1 MTLYGTFPL
10 LVPGSTESTSVYGL
24 KKTSGTI
31 LFKAGEEASALSLAE
46 QSGSVFPD
54 PQIRTTDI
62 GLLEMSFDAYT
73 ETADT
78 DTGVTSGVFGT
89 EVLNLSKSFESTITQ
104 AVGNNPPA
112 PITYNWT
119 ITEIWIADSFTG
131 RKVVEA
137 RFGSVSFTVSEKL
150 LNKRLLKRIITGK
163 LPTGGAGTRTL
174 SITWTSQVSSVTRR
188 NFGSF
193 DEVDIVSSLKAEIA

>member
-10 LVPGSTESTSVYGL
+10 LVPGSTESQSVYGL

-31 LFKAGEEASALSLAE
+31 LFKPGEEGAALTLAE
-46 QSGSVFPD
+46 QNGSVFPD
-54 PQIRTTDI
+54 PQVRTTDM

-73 ETADT
+73 
-78 DTGVTSGVFGT
+78 DTGVTSGIFGT

-119 ITEIWIADSFTG
+119 VTEIWIADSFTE
-131 RKVVEA
+131 RKVLA
-137 RFGSVSFTVSEKL
+137 ATLGSVFLTVSQNS
-150 LNKRLLKRIITGK
+150 LNKRMLKRITTGK
-163 LPTGGAGTRTL
+163 RPSGGASSL
-174 SITWTSQVSSVTRR
+174 SITWATQVSNVTRR

-193 DEVDIVSSLKAEIA
+193 DEVDIVSSLKAEIV

>member
-10 LVPGSTESTSVYGL
+10 LVPGSTESQSVYGL
-24 KKTSGTI
+24 KKISGTI
-31 LFKAGEEASALSLAE
+31 LFKAGEEAAALTLAE
-46 QSGSVFPD
+46 ESGSVFPD
-54 PQIRTTDI
+54 PQVRTTDM

-73 ETADT
+73 
-78 DTGVTSGVFGT
+78 DTGATSGVFGT

-119 ITEIWIADSFTG
+119 VTEIWIADSFTE
-131 RKVVEA
+131 RKVLA
-137 RFGSVSFTVSEKL
+137 ATLGSVFLTVSQNS
-150 LNKRLLKRIITGK
+150 LNRRMLKRITTGK
-163 LPTGGAGTRTL
+163 RPSGGASSL
-174 SITWTSQVSSVTRR
+174 SITWATQVSSVTRR

-193 DEVDIVSSLKAEIA
+193 DEVDIVSSLKAEIV

>member
-10 LVPGSTESTSVYGL
+10 LVPGSTESQSVYGL

-31 LFKAGEEASALSLAE
+31 LFKAGEEAAALTLAE
-46 QSGSVFPD
+46 ESGSVFPD
-54 PQIRTTDI
+54 PQVRTTDM
-62 GLLEMSFDAYT
+62 GLLEMSFDAYI
-73 ETADT
+73 
-78 DTGVTSGVFGT
+78 DTGATLGVFGT

-119 ITEIWIADSFTG
+119 ITEIWIADSFTE
-131 RKVVEA
+131 RKVLA
-137 RFGSVSFTVSEKL
+137 ATLGSVFLTVSQNS
-150 LNKRLLKRIITGK
+150 LNKRMLKRITTGK
-163 LPTGGAGTRTL
+163 RPSSGANSL
-174 SITWTSQVSSVTRR
+174 SITWATQVSSVTRR

-193 DEVDIVSSLKAEIA
+193 DEVDIVSSLSATIA

>member
-10 LVPGSTESTSVYGL
+10 LVPGSTESQSVYGL

-31 LFKAGEEASALSLAE
+31 LFKAGEEAAALTLAE
-46 QSGSVFPD
+46 ESGSVFPD
-54 PQIRTTDI
+54 PQVRTTDM

-73 ETADT
+73 
-78 DTGVTSGVFGT
+78 DTGATLGVFGT

-119 ITEIWIADSFTG
+119 ITEIWMADSFTE
-131 RKVVEA
+131 RKVLA
-137 RFGSVSFTVSEKL
+137 ATLGSVFLTVSQNS
-150 LNKRLLKRIITGK
+150 LNKRMLKRITTGK
-163 LPTGGAGTRTL
+163 RPSSGANSL
-174 SITWTSQVSSVTRR
+174 SITWATQVSSVTRR

-193 DEVDIVSSLKAEIA
+193 DEVDIVSSLSATIA

>member
-10 LVPGSTESTSVYGL
+10 LVPGSTESQSVYGL

-31 LFKAGEEASALSLAE
+31 LFKAGEEGSALALAE
-46 QSGSVFPD
+46 ESGSVFPD
-54 PQIRTTDI
+54 PQVRTTDM

-73 ETADT
+73 
-78 DTGVTSGVFGT
+78 DTGSTSGVFGT

-119 ITEIWIADSFTG
+119 VTEIWIADSFTE
-131 RKVVEA
+131 RKVLA
-137 RFGSVSFTVSEKL
+137 ATLGSVFLTVSQNS
-150 LNKRLLKRIITGK
+150 LNKRMLKRITTGK
-163 LPTGGAGTRTL
+163 RPSGGASSL
-174 SITWTSQVSSVTRR
+174 SITWATQVSSVTRR
-188 NFGSF
+188 NFGTF
-193 DEVDIVSSLKAEIA
+193 DEVDIVSSLKAEIV

>member
-1 MTLYGTFPL
+1 MTIYGTFPL

-31 LFKAGEEASALSLAE
+31 LFKAGEEGAALTLAE

-54 PQIRTTDI
+54 PQVRTTDM
-62 GLLEMSFDAYT
+62 GLLEMSFDAYM
-73 ETADT
+73 
-78 DTGVTSGVFGT
+78 DTGATSGVFGT
-89 EVLNLSKSFESTITQ
+89 EVLNLSKSFESTQ

-119 ITEIWIADSFTG
+119 ITEIWLADSFTE
-131 RKVVEA
+131 RKVLA
-137 RFGSVSFTVSEKL
+137 ATLGSVFLIVSQNS
-150 LNKRLLKRIITGK
+150 LNKRRLKRIITGK
-163 LPTGGAGTRTL
+163 RPSGGVNDL

>member
-1 MTLYGTFPL
+1 MTLYGTFPI
-10 LVPGSTESTSVYGL
+10 LVPGSTESQSVYGL

-54 PQIRTTDI
+54 PQVRTTDM

-73 ETADT
+73 
-78 DTGVTSGVFGT
+78 DTGATSGVFGT
-89 EVLNLSKSFESTITQ
+89 EVLNLSKSFESTITE

-119 ITEIWIADSFTG
+119 VTEIWIADSFTE
-131 RKVVEA
+131 RKVLA
-137 RFGSVSFTVSEKL
+137 ATLGSVFLTVSQNS
-150 LNKRLLKRIITGK
+150 LNKRMLKRVITGK
-163 LPTGGAGTRTL
+163 RPSSGASSL

-193 DEVDIVSSLKAEIA
+193 DEVDIVSSLSATIV

>member
-31 LFKAGEEASALSLAE
+31 LFKPGQEGEALALAE
-46 QSGSVFPD
+46 ESGSVFPD
-54 PQIRTTDI
+54 PQVRTTDM

-73 ETADT
+73 
-78 DTGVTSGVFGT
+78 DTGATSGVFGT
-89 EVLNLSKSFESTITQ
+89 EVLNLSKSFESTITE

-119 ITEIWIADSFTG
+119 VTEIWIADSFTE
-131 RKVVEA
+131 RKVLA
-137 RFGSVSFTVSEKL
+137 ATLGSVFLTVSQNS
-150 LNKRLLKRIITGK
+150 LNKRMLKRVITGK
-163 LPTGGAGTRTL
+163 RPIGTITASSL
-174 SITWTSQVSSVTRR
+174 TITWTSQVSSVTRR

-193 DEVDIVSSLKAEIA
+193 DEVDIVTSLAATIE

>member
-31 LFKAGEEASALSLAE
+31 LFKPGQEGEALALAE
-46 QSGSVFPD
+46 ESGSVFPD
-54 PQIRTTDI
+54 PQIRTTDM

-73 ETADT
+73 
-78 DTGVTSGVFGT
+78 DTGATSGVFGT
-89 EVLNLSKSFESTITQ
+89 EVLNLSKSFESTITE

-119 ITEIWIADSFTG
+119 VTEIWIADSFTE
-131 RKVVEA
+131 RKVLA
-137 RFGSVSFTVSEKL
+137 ATLGSVFLTVSQNS
-150 LNKRLLKRIITGK
+150 LNKRMLKRVITGK
-163 LPTGGAGTRTL
+163 RPIGTITASSL
-174 SITWTSQVSSVTRR
+174 TITWTSQVSSVTRR

-193 DEVDIVSSLKAEIA
+193 DEVDIVTSLAATIE

>member
-10 LVPGSTESTSVYGL
+10 LVPGSTESQSVYGL

-31 LFKAGEEASALSLAE
+31 LFKPGDEGAALTLAE

-54 PQIRTTDI
+54 TQVRTTDM

-73 ETADT
+73 
-78 DTGVTSGVFGT
+78 DTGSTSGVFGT

-119 ITEIWIADSFTG
+119 VTEIWVADSFTE
-131 RKVVEA
+131 RKVLSA
-137 RFGSVSFTVSEKL
+137 TLGSVFLTVSPKSL
-150 LNKRLLKRIITGK
+150 DKRMLKRITTGK
-163 LPTGGAGTRTL
+163 RPSSGASSL

-188 NFGSF
+188 NFGGF
-193 DEVDIVSSLKAEIA
+193 DEVDIVSSLSATIA

>member
-1 MTLYGTFPL
+1 MTIYGTFPL

-31 LFKAGEEASALSLAE
+31 LFKAGEEGAALTLAE

-54 PQIRTTDI
+54 PQVRTTDM
-62 GLLEMSFDAYT
+62 GLLEMSFDAYM
-73 ETADT
+73 
-78 DTGVTSGVFGT
+78 DTGATSGVFGT

-119 ITEIWIADSFTG
+119 VTEIWLADSFTE
-131 RKVVEA
+131 RKVLA
-137 RFGSVSFTVSEKL
+137 ATLGSVFLTVSQNS
-150 LNKRLLKRIITGK
+150 LNKRRLKRIITGK
-163 LPTGGAGTRTL
+163 RPNGGVNDL

-193 DEVDIVSSLKAEIA
+193 DEVDIVTSLSATIS

>member
-10 LVPGSTESTSVYGL
+10 LVPGTTESQSVYGL

-31 LFKAGEEASALSLAE
+31 LFKAGEEGAALTLAE
-46 QSGSVFPD
+46 QEGAVFPD
-54 PQIRTTDI
+54 PQVRTTDM
-62 GLLEMSFDAYT
+62 GLLEMSFDAY
-73 ETADT
+73 T

-119 ITEIWIADSFTG
+119 VTEIWLADSFTE
-131 RKVVEA
+131 RKVLA
-137 RFGSVSFTVSEKL
+137 ATLGSVFLTVSQNL
-150 LNKRLLKRIITGK
+150 LNKRMLKRIITGK
-163 LPTGGAGTRTL
+163 LPTNGTGTRTL
-174 SITWTSQVSSVTRR
+174 SITWTPQVSSVTRR

-193 DEVDIVSSLKAEIA
+193 DEVDIVSSLSATIE

>member
-10 LVPGSTESTSVYGL
+10 LVPGSTESQSVYGL

-31 LFKAGEEASALSLAE
+31 LFKPGEEGAALDLAE
-46 QSGSVFPD
+46 ESGSVYPD
-54 PQIRTTDI
+54 PQVRTTDM

-73 ETADT
+73 N
-78 DTGVTSGVFGT
+78 TGATSGVFGT

-119 ITEIWIADSFTG
+119 ITEIWLADSYTQ
-131 RKVVEA
+131 RKVLAAALGSIFLEA
-137 RFGSVSFTVSEKL
+137 SAFT
-150 LNKRLLKRIITGK
+150 LNKRMLKRIITGK
-163 LPTGGAGTRTL
+163 RPIGTITASSL

-193 DEVDIVSSLKAEIA
+193 DEVDIVTSLAATIA